1 MGLWKFLY
9 LPTKVSP
16 TIRLYPEY
24 INKKSE
30 EAFYIKEK
38 WDRESNRVLSK
49 EEWHMA
55 CQAQWKTTSS
65 LIWREFSWKTLVR
78 FFITPLQKRHRTGS
92 SLCWR
97 RCQGTEAGH
106 LHVFWS
112 CPMLTDYW
120 QNIHRTL
127 EEVFRSTIPFR
138 FDVLYLG
145 NVPQTVRS
153 TDRALMLTLLTAS
166 KKAITR
172 KWLEPQPPSIENW
185 IDIIHQIYTMEKLT
199 YSLRLQQDRF
209 SDIWSGWIRPLRQ
222 DFT

>member
-1 MGLWKFLY
+1 MEQQDFYRFLQMRNR
-9 LPTKVSP
+9 LQTIMKDTDLSNLENGNMKMFVSAYKGVSNNK
-16 TIRLYPEY
+16 IISRIYNCFS
-24 INKKSE
+24 NKKSE

-97 RCQGTEAGH
+97 RCQCTEAGH
-106 LHVFWS
+106 HHVFWS
-112 CPMLTDYW
+112 CPVLTDYW
-120 QNIHRTL
+120 QNIHQTL
-127 EEVFRSTIPFR
+127 EEVFRFTIPFR

-145 NVPQTVRS
+145 NVPQSVRS

-166 KKAITR
+166 KK
-172 KWLEPQPPSIENW
+172 L
-185 IDIIHQIYTMEKLT
+185 
-199 YSLRLQQDRF
+199 
-209 SDIWSGWIRPLRQ
+209 
-222 DFT
+222 